1 MRLVRLKVTNFRC
14 FREETAVAIG
24 DITALVGKNDSGKS
38 SLFDALEIFFNG
50 APESDDLCVHGSDAT
65 VRIACVFDDLP
76 ADLVIDAQ
84 HPTSL
89 DSEYLLNADGQ
100 LEIVKVFSC
109 SGSGKVK
116 AANVFARAQH
126 PTTAKYGDLL
136 QLPNA
141 KLIQRA
147 KDLGV
152 DVANVNQTIN
162 TDLRRAIWAHADE
175 LKCQPA
181 DVELKGETAERI
193 WEQLKKYLPVFALFK
208 SDRPSTDQDDEA
220 QDPMKAAI
228 KEAIKTQEAAL
239 NAVADQVRNEVQ
251 EIADRTV
258 EKIRELDPSLAKQL
272 TPRVTNK
279 NWDTLFSVRLTGD
292 DDIPINKRGSGTR
305 RLVLL
310 SFFRAQA
317 QKEAEGKDTG
327 VIYAVEEPETSQHP
341 KNQKMLLR
349 ALEDL
354 ASQDGC
360 QVLLTT
366 HTPVLARRLPQ
377 ESLRFITWPEAHPVV
392 QDGGSDKTLREI
404 AESLGVMPDHSV
416 KAFLGVEGKNDISF
430 LIAISKILHDAGEDV
445 PDLGQMEAEGS
456 VVFVPLGGSCLEL
469 WISRLQGFHRPEFYL
484 MDRDTCPPEPPTYQ
498 KIADQLAKRENC
510 TAWTTQRRELENYIH
525 SDLIKAEY
533 PNYAGVGLE
542 TEDVPK
548 LFAQAVHEASGGGTL
563 WEDVISDPEKLGK
576 KISKAKRRL
585 NAEFVKGMTPALLT
599 QIDPNDEVRGWLR
612 TIGAALRTGE
622 LDGQ

>member
-14 FREETAVAIG
+14 FREETSVAIG

-50 APESDDLCVHGSDAT
+50 APEPDDLCVHGTDAT
-65 VRIACVFDDLP
+65 VRIACVFGDLP

-84 HPTSL
+84 HPTNL
-89 DSEYLLNADGQ
+89 DSEHLLNADGQ

-116 AANVFARAQH
+116 AANVFARAEH
-126 PTTAKYGDLL
+126 PTKAKYGDLL

-175 LKCQPA
+175 LKCQLA

-251 EIADRTV
+251 EIANRTV

-292 DDIPINKRGSGTR
+292 EDIPINKRGSGTR

-317 QKEAEGKDTG
+317 QKEAEGRDTG
-327 VIYAVEEPETSQHP
+327 IIYAIEEPETSQHP
-341 KNQKMLLR
+341 NNQKMLLK

-360 QVLLTT
+360 QVLVTT

-377 ESLRFITWPEAHPVV
+377 ESLRFVTWPDGHPVV
-392 QDGGSDKTLREI
+392 RDGATEQTLHDI
-404 AESLGVMPDHSV
+404 VDTLGVMPDHAV
-416 KAFLGVEGKNDISF
+416 KVFVGVEGRHDIAF
-430 LIAISKILHDAGEDV
+430 LVAISRILHDAGEDV
-445 PDLGQMEAEGS
+445 PDLGRTEEEGS
-456 VVFVPLGGSCLEL
+456 MVFVPLGGSCLDL

-484 MDRDTCPPEPPTYQ
+484 MDRDTCPPKEPKY
-498 KIADQLAKRENC
+498 KKVANELAKRKNC
-510 TAWTTQRRELENYIH
+510 TVWTTDRRELENYIH
-525 SDLIKAEY
+525 HDLLKTDF
-533 PNYAGVGLE
+533 PGYAGVGLE
-542 TEDVPK
+542 TEDVPR
-548 LFAQAVHEASGGGTL
+548 LFAQAVHEASGGGSA
-563 WEDVISDPEKLGK
+563 WEDVVSDAEKLGK
-576 KISKAKRRL
+576 KISNAKRRL
-585 NAEFVKGMTPALLT
+585 NSDFVRRMTPSLLT
-599 QIDPNDEVRGWLR
+599 ELDAKDEVRGWFR
-612 TIGAALRTGE
+612 AIGSALRSADS
-622 LDGQ
+622 DGQ